1 MSKRILSLLLI
12 FGLFF
17 ACGDDDDDSSGP
29 ETGQPPEIF
38 APTASF
44 TGPQS
49 DDPNAQLVNT
59 YVTMASA
66 QAFTAVPLTALAT
79 QLPGDAS
86 RSGDT
91 WTWSYTYN
99 DPETGYT
106 LTVTVTATQQA
117 DGWYWTFTWDGTIF
131 DNWMAIEGF
140 TNLDGTGGW
149 WKWHDPDTDVV
160 ERSVVWEGD
169 DTSGMMEWYEGDFQ
183 TGGILELIMEWSEAD
198 GTTTWT
204 LTVPEEIR
212 YVVSENADG
221 SGDFYIYEWEN
232 EDWVLVF
239 EAHWTGAGSG
249 TYTDYTTDPPTVRT
263 WP

>member
-49 DDPNAQLVNT
+49 NDPNAQLVNT
-59 YVTMASA
+59 YVSMANA
-66 QAFTAVPLTALAT
+66 QALTSMSLSALAT
-79 QLPGDAS
+79 QLPGEAS

-91 WTWSYTYN
+91 WTWTYTYT
-99 DPETGYT
+99 DDQTGYT
-106 LTVTVTATQQA
+106 VTVTVTATEQQ
-117 DGWYWTFTWDGTIF
+117 DGWYWTFTWNGTEF
-131 DNWMAIEGF
+131 DNWTAIEGF
-140 TNLDGTGGW
+140 TAIDGTSGW
-149 WKWHDPDTDVV
+149 WKWRNPDTGIV
-160 ERSVVWEGD
+160 EASVVWEGN
-169 DTSGMMEWYEGDFQ
+169 DTSGMQEWYEGDFQ
-183 TGGILELIMEWSEAD
+183 SSGILFLLMEWSEAD
-198 GTTTWT
+198 GATTWT
-204 LTVPEEIR
+204 LTAPEQIK
-212 YVVSENADG
+212 YVVTENANG